1 MVHQIKP
8 GEPTSK
14 ISEDY
19 ISWTTGNISPLSENR
34 LILVAR
40 WQRRL
45 VDLAQLYT
53 SCVHWLTTVLDKTP
67 SQPWS
72 HTHHI
77 FWSNTP
83 PYFTYTSFIL
93 HKGFNFPYDSYL
105 FVACMMLDDIHIF
118 FQPISPCPTAHRA
131 RRLVRWSSSSSA
143 ASHRSSQRPSSAWPL
158 QRRSAPGRNR
168 ITMLLWWRG

>member
-14 ISEDY
+14 ISEDD

-34 LILVAR
+34 LILAAR

-83 PYFTYTSFIL
+83 PYFNYTSFIL
-93 HKGFNFPYDSYL
+93 HKGFDSPYDSYL
-105 FVACMMLDDIHIF
+105 FVWCWMISTF
-118 FQPISPCPTAHRA
+118 FFSLYPLVPQPTGPGVLFDGPQAALQFPIDHRKG
-131 RRLVRWSSSSSA
+131 LLP
-143 ASHRSSQRPSSAWPL
+143 H
-158 QRRSAPGRNR
+158 GRCSVVQ
-168 ITMLLWWRG
+168 LLAGTG